1 MATAQVQHASASF
14 GADGTQSAA
23 RVGRDGALVIRSH
36 AEQLGI
42 EGKIFI
48 AGVGLEGTA
57 LTGLTTAVDDTT
69 PSLWLQAPAGGNV
82 LIRPLWFEAL
92 VTAEGGAAP
101 DWYLNLI
108 TTNINMSAGTIV
120 TPQCIGDVGSTSAAI
135 LAHTAT
141 VGAITNAQ
149 NVRLRSSENAL
160 DNLISVEHIN
170 GANTDKDDYMN
181 SLTTIKYEFPVP
193 IYMADGQAMAFY
205 SFTVTTGQAFE
216 WILVYAELDAATY
229 R

>member
-69 PSLWLQAPAGGNV
+69 PSLWLQAPAGS
-82 LIRPLWFEAL
+82 LLRRARPCPGSE
-92 VTAEGGAAP
+92 
-101 DWYLNLI
+101 YQ
-108 TTNINMSAGTIV
+108 AGKR
-120 TPQCIGDVGSTSAAI
+120 CS
-135 LAHTAT
+135 
-141 VGAITNAQ
+141 
-149 NVRLRSSENAL
+149 
-160 DNLISVEHIN
+160 DNE
-170 GANTDKDDYMN
+170 
-181 SLTTIKYEFPVP
+181 P
-193 IYMADGQAMAFY
+193 
-205 SFTVTTGQAFE
+205 
-216 WILVYAELDAATY
+216 
-229 R
+229 